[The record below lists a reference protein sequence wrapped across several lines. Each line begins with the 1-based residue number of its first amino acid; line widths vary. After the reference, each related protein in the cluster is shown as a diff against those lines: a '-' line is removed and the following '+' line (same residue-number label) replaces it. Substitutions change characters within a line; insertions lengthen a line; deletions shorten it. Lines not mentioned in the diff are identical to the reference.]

1 MARGEGRIMGE
12 TRNTIVTTTQATS
25 ITITV
30 TALTDHF
37 ARDAM
42 PGRTTG
48 RVMTAMSMSFR
59 ERADAHTRR

>member
-1 MARGEGRIMGE
+1 
-12 TRNTIVTTTQATS
+12 
-25 ITITV
+25 V
-30 TALTDHF
+30 TALTTTS
-37 ARDAM
+37 RGMPM